1 MRLIRLLT
9 PLLAL
14 PLVLPLAGCGIDT
27 STTAPPEFKDSGVV
41 ETTTFAP
48 GLGIDINAAGWTKT
62 TNGLYYRQVIPPSA
76 TAAQVVDGQNV
87 TVNYAGFLVNGVQF
101 DAGQFSFVLGAGKVV
116 AGFEQG
122 VEGMHVG
129 ERRLLL
135 VPAALG
141 YGAAGAGNAIPP
153 NATLIF
159 VVEVV
164 SAT

>member
-9 PLLAL
+9 PLVAL
-14 PLVLPLAGCGIDT
+14 ILPLAGCGLDT
-27 STTAPPEFKDSGVV
+27 SSTQPTPFSDTGVV
-41 ETTTFAP
+41 ETTTFNP
-48 GLGIDINAAGWTKT
+48 SFGIDLKATGWTRT
-62 TNGLYYRQVIPPSA
+62 SNGLYYRQVIAPSA
-76 TAAQVVDGQNV
+76 TAAQVVDGQNI
-87 TVNYAGFLVNGVQF
+87 TVNYAGFLVNGAQF

-116 AGFEQG
+116 PGFEQG

-141 YGAAGAGNAIPP
+141 YGSAGAGNAIPP

-164 SAT
+164 SVT